1 MPDTPDLIQALLDA
15 IGADDDAR
23 AERAAQAFAS
33 QPGVLPALRPLLI
46 DPSADRRWWAV
57 RSLALVGGAEAERL
71 LIERL
76 TDEDEATRCAAALG
90 LGQLRSEA
98 AIPHLIAALRDA
110 SGWMRDSSADALSM
124 IGAPALPALVEA
136 MGDGRDPVRVRAT
149 RAACRIVGPNLKGK
163 TLNEYDKRY
172 YPALTA
178 LYTALN
184 DPNRLVR
191 TNAFDTL
198 NGLGLFD
205 EVHIAP

>member
-15 IGADDDAR
+15 VAAGDDEQT
-23 AERAAQAFAS
+23 ERAARAFAS
-33 QPGVLPALRPLLI
+33 QPFVLPALRPLLS

-57 RSLALVGGAEAERL
+57 RSLALIGGAEAERL
-71 LIERL
+71 LIEHL
-76 TDEDEATRCAAALG
+76 TDEDESTRCAAALA
-90 LGQLRSEA
+90 LGHLRAEV
-98 AIPHLIAALRDA
+98 AIPHLLAALRDA
-110 SGWMRDSSADALSM
+110 SGWMRDSAADALSM
-124 IGAPALPALVEA
+124 IGDAALPGLVEA
-136 MGDGRDPVRVRAT
+136 MSDSRDPIRVRAT
-149 RAACRIVGPNLKGK
+149 RATCRIVGPALKGK
-163 TLNEYDKRY
+163 TLNEYDKKY